1 MMKKILAKAYL
12 WFLLA
17 LLYSPIL
24 IIMIFSFTEAK
35 VLGNWTGFS
44 TKLYSSLFS
53 GGMHHSLMSA
63 IWNTF
68 AIAILAATV
77 STALG
82 SIAAIGIYNMRSRA
96 RAVMNFT
103 NNIPIMNPDIITGV
117 SLFLLF
123 VSFGVS
129 QGFTTVVLAHIAFC
143 TPYVV
148 LSVMPRLKK
157 MKPLIMPGRISGKIT
172 LRSA

>member
-1 MMKKILAKAYL
+1 MMKKILAKGYL
-12 WFLLA
+12 WLLLA

-44 TKLYSSLFS
+44 FKLYSSLFS
-53 GGMHHSLMSA
+53 GGMHHSLINA
-63 IWNTF
+63 IINTF
-68 AIAILAATV
+68 AIALIAATV

-82 SIAAIGIYNMRSRA
+82 SVAAIGIYNLRSRA
-96 RAVMNFT
+96 RSVMNFT

-123 VSFGVS
+123 VSFK
-129 QGFTTVVLAHIAFC
+129 LALFQ
-143 TPYVV
+143 
-148 LSVMPRLKK
+148 R
-157 MKPLIMPGRISGKIT
+157 
-172 LRSA
+172 